1 MSRRVSYIVYCIVQ
15 YITHDIARGGV
26 CWVLAARR
34 AARLLC
40 GAALCLAVSLALPDG
55 AQLRAADNPFSA
67 TEGGIQSSEQSPL
80 SDPLKAYP
88 ATQYVVHGVV
98 IMGDEAVAVVYTPD
112 GTWHRLQHAA
122 HLGLEQ
128 AVVRQ
133 ITMQGI
139 QIEQHGSLLWLLLR
153 E

>member
-40 GAALCLAVSLALPDG
+40 GAALCFAVSLALPDS
-55 AQLRAADNPFSA
+55 AQLSAADNPFSA
-67 TEGGIQSSEQSPL
+67 TEGAFQSREQSPL

-88 ATQYVVHGVV
+88 ATQYVVRGVV
-98 IMGDEAVAVVYTPD
+98 IMEDEAVAVVYTPEA
-112 GTWHRLQHAA
+112 TWHRLQRAA
-122 HLGLEQ
+122 QFGLEQ
-128 AVVRQ
+128 VVVRQ
-133 ITMQGI
+133 ITTQGI
-139 QIEQHGSLLWLLLR
+139 QIEQHGSLLWLPIS